1 MLEFECNAYNLKQK
15 RQNGQ
20 VFDIQYAIRS
30 REVFQLHLLYIA
42 HVPRLTRRR
51 FAFDVSDQIADS
63 SGKTKDKIKR
73 LCIMTCANAS

>member
-15 RQNGQ
+15 RQ

-30 REVFQLHLLYIA
+30 REVFQLHLLYKA

-51 FAFDVSDQIADS
+51 FAFDVSDQIAVS